1 MLPDPNYNIQDYS
14 FSLAVARAEVEVRT
28 GLCFGFVVQKYDDIN
43 SGMTVRFGRS
53 SAPAKV
59 IREGLR
65 LYFDEP
71 YEKIFISNAVGVGTV
86 EFCASLN
93 VNVYMP
99 PRVIGDMTNTQILE
113 QQVAVGAGATPIPAV
128 ALAGRKKIMVVNV
141 GANPVELGSATVTF
155 GTGIPLAV
163 NNIYSDTITENV
175 ILYGIV
181 AVGNENVRVL
191 EGA

>member
-113 QQVAVGAGATPIPAV
+113 QQVAIAAAATPIPAV
-128 ALAGRKKIMVVNV
+128 ALAGRKKIMVVCTA
-141 GANPVELGSATVTF
+141 GPVELGSGTVTF

-163 NNIYSDTITENV
+163 NDVFNDTLTENV
-175 ILYGIV
+175 ILYGIAAV
-181 AVGNENVRVL
+181 AGTVRVL